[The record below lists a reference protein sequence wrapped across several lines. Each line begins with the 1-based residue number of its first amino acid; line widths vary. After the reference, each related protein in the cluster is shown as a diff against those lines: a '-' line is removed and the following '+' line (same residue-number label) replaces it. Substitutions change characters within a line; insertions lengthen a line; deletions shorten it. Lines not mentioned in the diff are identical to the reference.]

1 VTLLNK
7 LIQNEMMK
15 LLAKKRLI
23 VIAVIVAVL
32 VGLFTYAQY
41 KQSLERQEKL
51 GTTDW
56 RASVQTSIIDI
67 TNRLSSSGMSDD
79 SRERMQIT
87 LKQQQYYLDHDI
99 NPSEPGAP
107 TFMRIFIEN
116 SGMMLIPLL
125 VIVIASDLVSSEHTL
140 GSIKLL
146 LTRPVQRWRILVS
159 KYISLLLAISII
171 MAIVGI
177 LSFLLSGI
185 VFGYKGMDA
194 PVITGFSA
202 QAGNLDISRV
212 RMISQWKFLLMDFGL
227 VWFVAVV
234 VGTLSFMLS
243 VLIRST
249 AAGMGIM
256 LAALVSGSILSTMVS
271 SWESAKYLFM
281 VNLNLTGYLSGI
293 APPIE
298 GMTLLFS
305 ISVLVVWWLLAL
317 LISFFVF
324 TRQDVY

>member
-1 VTLLNK
+1 
-7 LIQNEMMK
+7 MMK

-23 VIAVIVAVL
+23 VIAVIVAIL
-32 VGLFTYAQY
+32 VGLFTYAQLNET
-41 KQSLERQEKL
+41 LERQEKL
-51 GTTDW
+51 GTKDW

-79 SRERMQIT
+79 IRERMQIT

-125 VIVIASDLVSSEHTL
+125 VIVIASDLVSSEHSL

-146 LTRPVQRWRILVS
+146 LTRPVQRWRILLS

-227 VWFVAVV
+227 AWFVAVV

>member
-1 VTLLNK
+1 
-7 LIQNEMMK
+7 
-15 LLAKKRLI
+15 
-23 VIAVIVAVL
+23 
-32 VGLFTYAQY
+32 
-41 KQSLERQEKL
+41 
-51 GTTDW
+51 
-56 RASVQTSIIDI
+56 
-67 TNRLSSSGMSDD
+67 MSDD
-79 SRERMQIT
+79 QRERFQIT

-107 TFMRIFIEN
+107 TFVRMFIEN
-116 SGMMLIPLL
+116 SGPMFIPLL
-125 VIVIASDLVSSEHTL
+125 VMVIASDLVSSEHSF

-146 LTRPVQRWRILVS
+146 LTRPVKRWRILLS
-159 KYISLLLAISII
+159 KYITLLILDFDYHGDCWNTFLFIS
-171 MAIVGI
+171 G
-177 LSFLLSGI
+177 F
-185 VFGYKGMDA
+185 VFGFKGMDA

-202 QAGNLDISRV
+202 EDGNLDISNV
-212 RMISQWKFLLMDFGL
+212 RMISQWKFILMDFGL
-227 VWFVAVV
+227 AWFVAVV

-305 ISVLVVWWLLAL
+305 IGVLLLWWLIA
-317 LISFFVF
+317 ISVSFLVF
-324 TRQDVY
+324 IRQDVY

>member
-1 VTLLNK
+1 
-7 LIQNEMMK
+7 MMK

>member
-1 VTLLNK
+1 MTK

-15 LLAKKRLI
+15 LIARKRLI
-23 VIAVIVAVL
+23 IIAIIVAIL
-32 VGLFTYAQY
+32 VALFTYAQY
-41 KQSLERQEKL
+41 KQTQEQQEKL
-51 GTTDW
+51 GSTDW
-56 RASVQTSIIDI
+56 RVAVQTQIIDL
-67 TNRLSSSGMSDD
+67 TNRLSSSRMSDD
-79 SRERMQIT
+79 QRERFQIT

-107 TFMRIFIEN
+107 TFVRMFIEN
-116 SGMMLIPLL
+116 AGPMFIPLL
-125 VIVIASDLVSSEHTL
+125 VMVIASDLVSSEHSL

-146 LTRPVQRWRILVS
+146 LTRPVKRWRILLS
-159 KYISLLLAISII
+159 KYITLLFSISMILAIVCVLSYII
-171 MAIVGI
+171 
-177 LSFLLSGI
+177 SGI
-185 VFGYKGMDA
+185 VFGFKGLNA
-194 PVITGFSA
+194 PIITGFSA
-202 QAGNLDISRV
+202 ANGILDTSNV
-212 RMISQWKFLLMDFGL
+212 RMISQWKFILMDFGL

-256 LAALVSGSILSTMVS
+256 LASLISGSILSTMIS

-293 APPIE
+293 SPPIT

-305 ISVLVVWWLLAL
+305 IGILIIWWVLAL
-317 LISFFVF
+317 FISFFVF

>member
-1 VTLLNK
+1 MTLLNK

-79 SRERMQIT
+79 TRERMQIT

>member
-1 VTLLNK
+1 MNK
-7 LIQNEMMK
+7 LVQNEMMK

-79 SRERMQIT
+79 IRERMQIT

-125 VIVIASDLVSSEHTL
+125 VIVIASDLVSSEHSL

-227 VWFVAVV
+227 AWFVAVV

-256 LAALVSGSILSTMVS
+256 LAALVSGSILSTMIS